1 MSRIAKYPVAI
12 PEGVQV
18 SLEQQ
23 SISVQGSKGTLQ
35 HQIHRGV
42 HVTRRDDNVLTF
54 TQRDAVPNADA
65 LAGTTRAVIQN
76 MVTGVSQGFERRL
89 ELVGVGYRA
98 QVKDGVLLLSLGYS
112 HPVEFRPPQGVAV
125 EAPTQTE
132 IVVKG
137 IDKQQ
142 VGQVAATIRS
152 FRPPEPYKG
161 KGVRFAGE
169 AVVRKVAKKK

>member
-1 MSRIAKYPVAI
+1 MSRIANYPVTI
-12 PEGVQV
+12 PDGVQV
-18 SLEQQ
+18 NVDEQ
-23 SISVQGSKGTLQ
+23 SISVQGSKGALQ

-42 HVTRRDDNVLTF
+42 RVSKQDNNVLTF
-54 TQRDAVPNADA
+54 ASVREVPNSDA

-76 MVTGVSQGFERRL
+76 MVTGVSQGFERKL

-98 QVKDGVLLLSLGYS
+98 QIKGEVLLLSLGYS
-112 HPVEFRPPQGVAV
+112 HPIEFKPPQGITV
-125 EAPTQTE
+125 EAPTPTE
-132 IVVKG
+132 VRVKG

-161 KGVRFAGE
+161 KGVRFAE
-169 AVVRKVAKKK
+169 ETIVRKVAKKK

>member
-1 MSRIAKYPVAI
+1 MSRIAKYPVGI

-42 HVTRRDDNVLTF
+42 HVTRRDDSVLTF
-54 TQRDAVPNADA
+54 TPRDAVPNADA

>member
-1 MSRIAKYPVAI
+1 MSRIANYPVTI
-12 PEGVQV
+12 PDGVQV
-18 SLEQQ
+18 NVDEQA
-23 SISVQGSKGTLQ
+23 ISVQGSKGTLQ

-42 HVTRRDDNVLTF
+42 RVSKQDGNVLTF
-54 TQRDAVPNADA
+54 TSVREVPNSDA

-76 MVTGVSQGFERRL
+76 MVTGVSQGFERKL

-98 QVKDGVLLLSLGYS
+98 QIKGEVLLLSLGYS
-112 HPVEFRPPQGVAV
+112 HPIEFKPPQGITV
-125 EAPTQTE
+125 EAPTPTE
-132 IVVKG
+132 VRVKG

-161 KGVRFAGE
+161 KGVRFAE
-169 AVVRKVAKKK
+169 ETIVRKVAKKK

>member
-1 MSRIAKYPVAI
+1 MSRIAKYPVSI

-18 SLEQQ
+18 SLDQQ

-35 HQIHRGV
+35 HHIHRGV
-42 HVTRRDDNVLTF
+42 HVSKRDDNVLTF
-54 TQRDAVPNADA
+54 APRTEVPNAEA

-76 MVTGVSQGFERRL
+76 MVTGVSQGFERKL

-98 QVKDGVLLLSLGYS
+98 QVKGDVLVLSLGYS
-112 HPVEFRPPQGVAV
+112 HPIEFRPPQGVV
-125 EAPTQTE
+125 IEAPTQTE
-132 IVVKG
+132 VLVKG

-142 VGQVAATIRS
+142 VGQIAAVIRS

-161 KGVRFAGE
+161 KGIRFAGE
-169 AVVRKVAKKK
+169 VIVRKVAKKK